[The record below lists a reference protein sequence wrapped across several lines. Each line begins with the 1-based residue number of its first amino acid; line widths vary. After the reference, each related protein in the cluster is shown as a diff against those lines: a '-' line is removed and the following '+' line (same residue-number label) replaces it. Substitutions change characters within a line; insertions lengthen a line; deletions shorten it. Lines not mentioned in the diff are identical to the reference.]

1 MGLTRKGKCTK
12 HCELGRK
19 GLKCSCPKVWSYYVE
34 FPVLDDG
41 TTLTLARGV
50 PGAKLKRWKVN
61 SLNKTVAKQQDAMI
75 MTNLM
80 KGIVK
85 SDHFQGQMT
94 FKALAEAYLA
104 LPRVKE
110 QANYERKQ
118 MWVEQ
123 RFLPAFGAS
132 RLISAITPE
141 NIEAYYQSRRKEVSL
156 ATANRELSAI
166 KHIFSWACGTAR
178 KLPLTCPCLDK
189 NPARS
194 VWKETEDNVRDEI
207 LEPAQFEALQANS
220 PEYLRPIIRVA
231 YATGM
236 RLGEILSL
244 TWSKADLKGGFIRLK
259 GEDTKS
265 GEGRLIPLDLL
276 PGLRDM
282 FKELHKTR
290 MLHEQHV
297 FLHGGQP
304 VFSLK
309 GAFKAACKG
318 AGITNFRFHDL
329 RHTAITNMRRAG
341 IDPLTIM
348 QISGHKTMVCF
359 TRYNSFREDD
369 LRAAALKSNTYLT
382 LAHAKVAEQLSE
394 GARKEAASA

>member
-1 MGLTRKGKCTK
+1 MGLTKRKD
-12 HCELGRK
+12 
-19 GLKCSCPKVWSYYVE
+19 SYYVE
-34 FPVLDDG
+34 FTVLDDG
-41 TTLTLARGV
+41 KTFTLARSV
-50 PGAKLKRWKVN
+50 AGAKLKRWKVC
-61 SLNKTVAKQQDAMI
+61 SLNKTVAKQQEALIKTD
-75 MTNLM
+75 LM

-85 SDHFQGQMT
+85 SDQVQGPLT

-118 MWVEQ
+118 MWIAQ

-132 RLISAITPE
+132 KSISAITSE
-141 NIEAYYQSRRKEVSL
+141 DIESYYQSRRKEVSL
-156 ATANRELSAI
+156 ATANRELAAV

-178 KLPLTCPCLDK
+178 KLPIIRPWLEK

-194 VWKETEDNVRDEI
+194 VWKEKEDNVRDEI
-207 LEPAQFEALQANS
+207 LEPTELEDLQAHS
-220 PEYLRPIIRVA
+220 AEYLRPIILVA

-236 RLGEILSL
+236 RLGEILGL
-244 TWSKADLKGGFIRLK
+244 TWDRADLKSGFIRLK
-259 GEDTKS
+259 GEDTKN
-265 GEGRLIPLDLL
+265 GEGRLIPLDLF

-282 FKELHKTR
+282 FKEIHKTR

-297 FLHGGQP
+297 FLHNGQP
-304 VFSLK
+304 VLSLK

-359 TRYNSFREDD
+359 TRYNSFREAD
-369 LRAAALKSNTYLT
+369 LRAAAEKSNTYLT
-382 LAHAKVAEQLSE
+382 LAHAKVAGQMRE
-394 GARKEAASA
+394 GTKKEAASA